1 MNEKTKEAIY
11 AMAKGAAGTVPVAG
25 PMLSELFGVAFADPA
40 SKRRTEILE
49 EMDRRLHALEQKGFN
64 ISELADN
71 QEFLTVAMQAY
82 SIALKTHQKDKRV
95 ALMNSISNTPK
106 LGIEENEKLMF
117 LNYIDQF
124 NEWHLKILSFL
135 NSPESYFTAETRP
148 SLFSGGKSTIL
159 VSAFPELGD
168 RRDFYDQIVRD
179 LKNRDLIAYDTL
191 HNTMSETGLWQS
203 GTTEVGKRFLEF
215 ISE

>member
-1 MNEKTKEAIY
+1 MSPLRKHAYVQFFVLLLALIAY
-11 AMAKGAAGTVPVAG
+11 ISFCVIF
-25 PMLSELFGVAFADPA
+25 LFVFPNLYFVSD
-40 SKRRTEILE
+40 
-49 EMDRRLHALEQKGFN
+49 FN
-64 ISELADN
+64 IRLSSLVVET
-71 QEFLTVAMQAY
+71 TVFI
-82 SIALKTHQKDKRV
+82 S
-95 ALMNSISNTPK
+95 LMNSISNTPK

-135 NSPESYFTAETRP
+135 NSPESYFAAETRP
-148 SLFSGGKSTIL
+148 NLFSGGKATIL

-168 RRDFYDQIVRD
+168 RRDFYDQVARD